1 MFFSN
6 KSIIDASIT
15 PMHYFYQKNN
25 IGKLHCDGG
34 GGGGGGAKV
43 QLNTPPRRIK
53 KFKNQVCK
61 VEAIILNWVYVQFQ
75 VST

>member
-25 IGKLHCDGG
+25 IGKLHCDFITN
-34 GGGGGGAKV
+34 KDIE
-43 QLNTPPRRIK
+43 LN
-53 KFKNQVCK
+53 FF
-61 VEAIILNWVYVQFQ
+61 LNERAGRKENNR
-75 VST
+75 